1 MKIKNRI
8 IEDLVFKSY
17 LEEIMNKKKYLKM
30 NRFIQHGNTTC
41 LLHSIAVAY
50 FSYRLCKF
58 FKIKV
63 HDERINKRSIIT

>member
-1 MKIKNRI
+1 MMKIKNRVV
-8 IEDLVFKSY
+8 EDLVFKSY
-17 LEEIMNKKKYLKM
+17 LDEMLDKKKYIKM

-58 FKIKV
+58 LKIKV
-63 HDERINKRSIIT
+63 HERELIR

>member
-58 FKIKV
+58 F
-63 HDERINKRSIIT
+63 NLTF

>member
-30 NRFIQHGNTTC
+30 N
-41 LLHSIAVAY
+41 
-50 FSYRLCKF
+50 
-58 FKIKV
+58 
-63 HDERINKRSIIT
+63 